1 VGALINEAILGGK
14 AVTVTKARLK
24 VADVDESKPVSKEMR
39 AVTFQVRLKAGKTR
53 LQTWFTD
60 DEGTSRGAY
69 YVYAKRL

>member
-1 VGALINEAILGGK
+1 MARAIWT
-14 AVTVTKARLK
+14 AMSVQ
-24 VADVDESKPVSKEMR
+24 
-39 AVTFQVRLKAGKTR
+39 AVTFRIKLEAGKTR